1 MKNEWKADYEEDGAV
16 FWPSVA
22 DMAVATCI
30 IFVVFW
36 TAQVYLLQ
44 KEKQAVKKSTQTISS
59 LNEDL
64 RQLREKLAIYDKFGA
79 KSASEIAAII
89 SNLENRNLELKSQLD
104 KLKLNNLTLT
114 GHNRELE
121 DKLRKF
127 DGIEAHLDGKSKE
140 EIIFRLSSPDHKDD
154 GSEDPIFTQIQLDR
168 EDLLE
173 RLKVGMENAG
183 FHVEHNR
190 KNGILRFPA
199 TLLFDPGEAALKGE
213 NGEQALAIL
222 GKLLENE
229 VDDLM
234 KDQQRHKLEAIYLEG
249 HTDNKPIS
257 GKYVDNWDLS
267 VARATNSYRAML
279 NGSAKLAALKNTEG
293 KSLLSVS
300 GYGAERPVE
309 NNSNKN
315 EEERKANRRI
325 DIRFVM
331 APPPIDAYRRNRE
344 RK

>member
-1 MKNEWKADYEEDGAV
+1 MTTTK
-16 FWPSVA
+16 
-22 DMAVATCI
+22 
-30 IFVVFW
+30 
-36 TAQVYLLQ
+36 
-44 KEKQAVKKSTQTISS
+44 TISD
-59 LNEDL
+59 LEDRNRKL
-64 RQLREKLAIYDKFGA
+64 AAELEKLKLDHLTQSGR
-79 KSASEIAAII
+79 
-89 SNLENRNLELKSQLD
+89 NRDLENR
-104 KLKLNNLTLT
+104 
-114 GHNRELE
+114 
-121 DKLRKF
+121 LRKF

-140 EIIFRLSSPDHKDD
+140 EIISLLSSPDHKTDVN
-154 GSEDPIFTQIQLDR
+154 EDPIFTQIQLDR
-168 EDLLE
+168 EDLLD
-173 RLKVGMENAG
+173 RLKDGMEKAG

-222 GKLLENE
+222 GKLLEKE

-234 KDQQRHKLEAIYLEG
+234 KDEQRHKLEAIYLEG

-257 GKYVDNWDLS
+257 GKFVDNWDLS

-279 NGSAKLAALKNTEG
+279 NGAAKLVTLKNTEG
-293 KSLLSVS
+293 KTLLSVS

-309 NNSNKN
+309 NNRNAD

-331 APPPIDAYRRNRE
+331 APPPIEAYRRNRE